1 MSVDK
6 NGGKWCSKKT
16 PHNNI
21 HKDIICV
28 ILMNMDYVEKF
39 IRDNFTPIVS
49 EDKNGMKV
57 IFRSKN
63 STDDG
68 IVWFER
74 AKVGW
79 IKKPIKQNHYII
91 TNASME
97 GVLDHLHK
105 YYNLDEG
112 KYNEVRQQI
121 IHMSISIIEDYFSEG

>member
-1 MSVDK
+1 
-6 NGGKWCSKKT
+6 
-16 PHNNI
+16 
-21 HKDIICV
+21 
-28 ILMNMDYVEKF
+28 MDYVEKF
-39 IRDNFTPIVS
+39 IRDNFTPIIS

-91 TNASME
+91 TNAYMD

-121 IHMSISIIEDYFSEG
+121 IHMSISIIEDHFSQGEN